1 MVRTLMLVSALGL
14 TGCVSLLGEL
24 VGGSGSKANEAA
36 SEDAKEAPAA
46 PGSKDY
52 VDPGAWEGP
61 LHQKYAGQVVFSSK
75 PIPKD
80 GADDSSI
87 YTEYTLGD
95 PLYARFWSKESPHNL
110 MPKCDNRQR
119 HILRIDVN
127 GENAGKPASQISSFD
142 LIEFNDNKVR
152 TMASLTGE
160 LEVPFTKASTV
171 TFTKADNDTR
181 ALREFNAIMVPKLK
195 EGDNT
200 VRVLVSMDC
209 GASRD
214 TDPLVAEGTLKV
226 KVKPG
231 AKQEYLAKYGA
242 QLAPSPHPENDK
254 LAPEITKLVDD
265 KPDWDNEIVLG
276 SRVISAQ
283 WEPIRNQITGVL
295 THYTLDA
302 AVVVRLKKEKDENAC
317 RVFNIGITRDA
328 AGGSIRW
335 GGVGSDMPFPCM
347 NAPK

>member
-1 MVRTLMLVSALGL
+1 MLVSALGL
-14 TGCVSLLGEL
+14 TGCVSLLGQL
-24 VGGSGSKANEAA
+24 AGGSGSESKEGSSEKA
-36 SEDAKEAPAA
+36 DAPAA
-46 PGSKDY
+46 PGSSDY

-75 PIPKD
+75 PVPKD
-80 GADDSSI
+80 GADDSSV

-110 MPKCDNRQR
+110 MPKCDDRQR

-127 GENAGKPASQISSFD
+127 GEHAGKAPSYIPSFD
-142 LIEFNDNKVR
+142 LIQFNDNKTR
-152 TMASLTGE
+152 SMASLTGD

-171 TFTKADNDTR
+171 TFTKADADTR
-181 ALREFNAIMVPKLK
+181 ALREFNAIVVPKLK

-200 VRVLVSMDC
+200 VRVIVSLDC
-209 GASRD
+209 GASSD
-214 TDPLVAEGTLKV
+214 SDPLVAEGTLKV
-226 KVKPG
+226 KVNPG
-231 AKQEYLAKYGA
+231 AKQEYLTKYGA
-242 QLAPSPHPENDK
+242 QLAPSPHPENAQ
-254 LAPEITKLVDD
+254 LAPQITKLVDD
-265 KPDWDNEIVLG
+265 LPDWDNEIVLG

-295 THYTLDA
+295 THYRLDA

-317 RVFNIGITRDA
+317 RVFNIGVQRDA

-335 GGVGSDMPFPCM
+335 GGVGSNMPFPCL